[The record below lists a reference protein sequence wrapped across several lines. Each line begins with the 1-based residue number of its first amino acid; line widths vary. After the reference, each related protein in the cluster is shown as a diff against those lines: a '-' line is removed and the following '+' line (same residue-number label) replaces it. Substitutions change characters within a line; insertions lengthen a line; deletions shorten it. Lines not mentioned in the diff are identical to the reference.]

1 MSPKHSEP
9 NAVLFFVGFAD
20 CCCSLFF
27 LDDDDE
33 KRKKD
38 ASRALPDVMFLECT
52 DAIAFPQRALERCNL
67 LTVSINLAEKANRA
81 PPCPGRSDEVDKSEA
96 FSPHRRPS

>member
-9 NAVLFFVGFAD
+9 NAVLSLVGVAD

-27 LDDDDE
+27 LEDDE
-33 KRKKD
+33 KRKD
-38 ASRALPDVMFLECT
+38 VRRALPNVMFLECT

-67 LTVSINLAEKANRA
+67 FTVSINLAEKASSA
-81 PPCPGRSDEVDKSEA
+81 PPCPGRSDTDEVDKSVA
-96 FSPHRRPS
+96 